1 MPEDNGLIKAL
12 IFIFLFFY
20 YYCHYCYSVKWSK
33 FWEGGQGEVIRNKA
47 RRLDGPQGPAA
58 GVVPR
63 VCPLL
68 PVWAQ
73 ASHVGSEFLL
83 PGLQLVA
90 VMAPVSQEAM
100 EYEQQHVHSAWA
112 VPGT

>member
-1 MPEDNGLIKAL
+1 M
-12 IFIFLFFY
+12 
-20 YYCHYCYSVKWSK
+20 
-33 FWEGGQGEVIRNKA
+33 IRNKA
-47 RRLDGPQGPAA
+47 RRLDGSQGPAA
-58 GVVPR
+58 GVVPWL
-63 VCPLL
+63 CSLL

-73 ASHVGSEFLL
+73 ASHGGSEFLL

-90 VMAPVSQEAM
+90 VTAPASQEAM